1 MMIDR
6 TTSAARTPA
15 TTIEVRIPDGRD
27 TSIGGNPIHVDA
39 DVLYDAID
47 LLQILVLL
55 LDPLKGDDDTD
66 LGAAYRL
73 RLATRRITTR
83 LEEAVLADWDTDDG
97 EPCRAVIAELAGC
110 DKKAASAG
118 RIAP

>member
-66 LGAAYRL
+66 LGAARRGGSLHDSKKPCWRIGTLTTGSRAARL
-73 RLATRRITTR
+73 SPNSRAAIRRT
-83 LEEAVLADWDTDDG
+83 
-97 EPCRAVIAELAGC
+97 P
-110 DKKAASAG
+110 
-118 RIAP
+118 APGGSRHDFLH